1 MMLATG
7 SVLVAVL
14 TFGYILVVGRSMPP
28 AAFADFTA
36 AYSFFTFAAVAI
48 SPIAPMTAR
57 AFARLRVRGETT
69 QILDMHRRL
78 RRVLTRSVVIAGIVL
93 GPIVLPLSSALHF
106 RSPFILLLALA
117 SSLLFTMVNFERGVL
132 QGSGNLGGFTMNTI
146 VEAVLRLALVAAVLV
161 MSGTPTLLFGAH
173 TAAML
178 VAALALSRHTQPP
191 SASIAAEPPDWSE
204 FQRTAAPMF
213 VAMLGMAVFQ
223 NIDVFLVKRTFSAED
238 AGLYGAGSVLGR
250 SLGVLAVAIY
260 VLAGP
265 ALTEVR
271 ERGGALPRA
280 TLRLAA
286 MFVAIASVPW
296 AVLVFAGERVT
307 TLVYGTAFAAAGPMA
322 GHLATVSVLT
332 SLHLIVGQG
341 LITLRSR
348 WFVPLY
354 LAGAV
359 AQMLGLVFVRTSI
372 QAMIQ
377 VQYVVQGGLTA
388 LLIVVLMLA
397 RPERD

>member
-1 MMLATG
+1 MLTSG

-14 TFGYILVVGRSMPP
+14 TFGYVLVVGRSMPP

-36 AYSFFTFAAVAI
+36 AYSFFTFAAVVI

-57 AFARLRVRGETT
+57 AFARLRVRGEIA
-69 QILDMHRRL
+69 QILVMHRRL
-78 RRVLTRSVVIAGIVL
+78 RKGLTRSVVIAGLVL
-93 GPIVLPLSSALHF
+93 ALIILPLSSALHF
-106 RSPFILLLALA
+106 RSPYILLLALA
-117 SSLLFTMVNFERGVL
+117 SSLLFTIVNFERGVL
-132 QGSGNLGGFTMNTI
+132 QGNGNLGGFTINTI
-146 VEAVLRLALVAAVLV
+146 VEAVLRLALVAAILV
-161 MSGTPTLLFGAH
+161 MSAAPTLLFGAH
-173 TAAML
+173 TAALL
-178 VAALALSRHTQPP
+178 VTAAVLIRQPQP
-191 SASIAAEPPDWSE
+191 ATASIAAEPPDWSE
-204 FQRTAAPMF
+204 FRRTATPMF
-213 VAMLGMAVFQ
+213 VAMFGMAVFQ
-223 NIDVFLVKRTFSAED
+223 NIDVLLVKRTFSAD
-238 AGLYGAGSVLGR
+238 QAGLYGAASVLGR
-250 SLGVLAVAIY
+250 SLSVLAVAIY
-260 VLAGP
+260 VLAVP

-271 ERGGALPRA
+271 ERGGSLPRA

-286 MFVAIASVPW
+286 TFVAIAAAPW
-296 AVLVFAGERVT
+296 AVLVFAGEPVT

-359 AQMLGLVFVRTSI
+359 AQILGLVFVRTSI

-397 RPERD
+397 RSERD